1 MKRHLA
7 LAALASIAIACGG
20 GNADKPPTTPATSD
34 TSPKSAS
41 TGNAPASS
49 GTAETPKG
57 PMEGPTAKPS
67 SDDVGKGIAAMKKG
81 DWNGAKEAFEAAI
94 KKNPKQADAHHYL
107 GVVMEKTGDRAAA
120 KKHYEDALAADPAL
134 EEAAVNLVAIN
145 IEDKK
150 WDDAIKLAKSVLAK
164 NAKNAPMHVNLAVA
178 LAGKDDKAGATKSF
192 EDAIKLEPNKP
203 DFYITYAQYQ
213 TQWGKRDEAIA
224 TLKKAQGTAGDD
236 PATLAGIAIEFKN
249 LKDYDSCIA
258 AMDKAIAAKDAA
270 ELRVYRGHCKLG
282 KKDLPAALA
291 DFQEAV
297 KKEPNSAPPH
307 YSLGNALADSGKFAE
322 AITEWETYLK
332 LAPTGPFAKNA
343 EGKIKVAKTKMKK

>member
-1 MKRHLA
+1 MKRHL
-7 LAALASIAIACGG
+7 LIAALASIAFACGG
-20 GNADKPPTTPATSD
+20 GNTDKPPTTPATSD

-41 TGNAPASS
+41 TGNAPAPA

-57 PMEGPTAKPS
+57 PLDGPSAKPS
-67 SDDVGKGIAAMKKG
+67 SDDVGKGITAMKKG
-81 DWNGAKEAFEAAI
+81 DWNGARDAFEAAI

-120 KKHYEDALAADPAL
+120 KKHYEDALANDPNL

-150 WDDAIKLAKSVLAK
+150 WDDAIVLAKKILAK
-164 NAKNAPMHVNLAVA
+164 NAKNGPMHVNLAVA

-203 DFYITYAQYQ
+203 DFYITYAQHQ
-213 TQWGKRDEAIA
+213 TQWNKRDEALA
-224 TLKKAQGTAGDD
+224 TLKKAQSTAGDD

-249 LKDYDSCIA
+249 LKAYDACIS

-282 KKDLPAALA
+282 QKDLPGALA
-291 DFQEAV
+291 DFQDAV

-322 AITEWETYLK
+322 AIAEWETYLK

-343 EGKIKVAKTKMKK
+343 EAKIKIAKSKMKK

>member
-1 MKRHLA
+1 MKRHA
-7 LAALASIAIACGG
+7 VLAALMLIACGG
-20 GNADKPPTTPATSD
+20 GNTDKPPTTPATSD
-34 TSPKSAS
+34 TSPKAAS
-41 TGNAPASS
+41 TGSAPAST
-49 GTAETPKG
+49 GTAETKG
-57 PMEGPTAKPS
+57 PLEGPSAKPS
-67 SDDVGKGIAAMKKG
+67 SDDVAKGIAAMKKG
-81 DWNGAKEAFEAAI
+81 DWNGARDAFEGAI

-107 GVVMEKTGDRAAA
+107 GVVMEKTGDKAAA
-120 KKHYEDALAADPAL
+120 KKHYEDALAADPSL

-150 WDDAIKLAKSVLAK
+150 WDDAIFLAKKILSK
-164 NAKNAPMHVNLAVA
+164 NAKNGPMHVNLAVA

-203 DFYITYAQYQ
+203 DFYITYAQYL
-213 TQWGKRDEAIA
+213 TQWNKRDEALA

-236 PATLAGIAIEFKN
+236 PGTLAGIAIEFKN
-249 LKDYDSCIA
+249 LKAYDSCIS

-282 KKDLPAALA
+282 QKDLPGALA

-297 KKEPNSAPPH
+297 KKEPSSPPPH
-307 YSLGNALADSGKFAE
+307 YSYGNALADSGKFAE

-343 EGKIKVAKTKMKK
+343 EGKIKIAKSKMKK

>member
-1 MKRHLA
+1 MLMKRHVM
-7 LAALASIAIACGG
+7 LAALMLIACGG
-20 GNADKPPTTPATSD
+20 GNTQNNPPTTATS
-34 TSPKSAS
+34 TPSAS
-41 TGNAPASS
+41 TSNPPASS
-49 GTAETPKG
+49 ASASETPKG
-57 PMEGPTAKPS
+57 PMEGPSAKPS

-81 DWNGAKEAFEAAI
+81 DWNGARDAFEAAI

-107 GVVMEKTGDRAAA
+107 GVVLEKTGDRPGA
-120 KKHYEDALAADPAL
+120 KKHYEDALAADPTL

-150 WDDAIKLAKSVLAK
+150 WDDAITLAKRVLSK

-213 TQWGKRDEAIA
+213 TLWGKPNDAIA
-224 TLKKAQGTAGDD
+224 TLKKAQSTAGDD
-236 PATLAGIAIEFKN
+236 PGTLAGIAIEFKN
-249 LKDYDSCIA
+249 LKDYDSCVA

-282 KKDLPAALA
+282 KKDLPGALA

-343 EGKIKVAKTKMKK
+343 EGKIKIAKSKMKK

>member
-1 MKRHLA
+1 MKYRLAPFA
-7 LAALASIAIACGG
+7 LAALMLVACGG
-20 GNADKPPTTPATSD
+20 GAAENKGPTTPPPSDTSPKAASTATTPATS
-34 TSPKSAS
+34 AS
-41 TGNAPASS
+41 
-49 GTAETPKG
+49 G
-57 PMEGPTAKPS
+57 PMEGPTAKSS
-67 SDDVGKGIAAMKKG
+67 SDDVSKGIAAMKKG
-81 DWNGAKEAFEAAI
+81 DWNGARDSFESAI

-120 KKHYEDALAADPAL
+120 KKHYEDALASDPTL

-150 WDDAIKLAKSVLAK
+150 WDDAVTLAKRVLGK

-178 LAGKDDKAGATKSF
+178 LSGKGDQPGATKSF
-192 EDAIKLEPNKP
+192 EDAIKLEPNKA
-203 DFYITYAQYQ
+203 DYYITFAQHQ
-213 TQWGKRDEAIA
+213 AQWNKRDEALA
-224 TLKKAQGTAGDD
+224 NLKKAQGVAGDD
-236 PATLAGIAIEFKN
+236 PGMLAGIAVEMKN
-249 LKDYDSCIA
+249 LKAYDACIG

-282 KKDLPAALA
+282 QKDLPGALA
-291 DFQEAV
+291 DFQDAV

-322 AITEWETYLK
+322 AIAEWEAYLK

-343 EGKIKVAKTKMKK
+343 ENKIKIAKTKMKK

>member
-1 MKRHLA
+1 MKPRL
-7 LAALASIAIACGG
+7 LVTALASIAVACGG
-20 GNADKPPTTPATSD
+20 GGAGNPSPTTPATSD
-34 TSPKSAS
+34 TAPKSAS
-41 TGNAPASS
+41 TGNGPAAS
-49 GTAETPKG
+49 AETPKG
-57 PMEGPTAKPS
+57 PMDGPSAKPS

-81 DWNGAKEAFEAAI
+81 DWSGARDAFEGAI

-107 GVVMEKTGDRAAA
+107 GVVMEKTGDRGAA
-120 KKHYEDALAADPAL
+120 KKHYEDALAADPNL
-134 EEAAVNLVAIN
+134 EEAAVNLVALN

-150 WDDAIKLAKSVLAK
+150 WDDAVALAKKVLAK

-178 LAGKDDKAGATKSF
+178 LAGKDDKAGASRSF

-203 DFYITYAQYQ
+203 DFYITYAQHQ
-213 TQWGKRDEAIA
+213 AQWGKRDEALA

-236 PATLAGIAIEFKN
+236 PAMLAGIAIEFKN
-249 LKDYDSCIA
+249 LKAYDACIS
-258 AMDKAIAAKDAA
+258 AMDKAVAAKDVA

-282 KKDLPAALA
+282 QKDLPGALA

-307 YSLGNALADSGKFAE
+307 YSLGNALADSGKFAD
-322 AITEWETYLK
+322 AIAEWETYLK

-343 EGKIKVAKTKMKK
+343 EAKIKIAKSKMKK

>member
-1 MKRHLA
+1 
-7 LAALASIAIACGG
+7 
-20 GNADKPPTTPATSD
+20 
-34 TSPKSAS
+34 
-41 TGNAPASS
+41 
-49 GTAETPKG
+49 
-57 PMEGPTAKPS
+57 MEGPTAKPS
-67 SDDVGKGIAAMKKG
+67 SDDVSKGIAAMKKG
-81 DWNGAKEAFEAAI
+81 DWNGARDAFEAAI

-120 KKHYEDALAADPAL
+120 RKHYEDALAADPTL
-134 EEAAVNLVAIN
+134 EEAAVNLVALN

-150 WDDAIKLAKSVLAK
+150 WDDAITLAKRVLGK
-164 NAKNAPMHVNLAVA
+164 NAKNAPMLVNLAVA
-178 LAGKDDKAGATKSF
+178 LAGKNDQPGATKAF

-203 DFYITYAQYQ
+203 DYYITYAQYL
-213 TQWGKRDEAIA
+213 TQWNKRDEALA

-236 PATLAGIAIEFKN
+236 PGTLAGIAIEFKN
-249 LKDYDSCIA
+249 LKAYDACIS

-282 KKDLPAALA
+282 QKDLPGALA
-291 DFQEAV
+291 DFQDAV

-322 AITEWETYLK
+322 AIAEWETYLK

-343 EGKIKVAKTKMKK
+343 EAKIKIAKTKMKK

>member
-1 MKRHLA
+1 MKRHLV
-7 LAALASIAIACGG
+7 LAALASVALACGG
-20 GNADKPPTTPATSD
+20 GNASNAGGTTPAPTASTD
-34 TSPKSAS
+34 PSPKSSTTAS
-41 TGNAPASS
+41 NPTPSATGA
-49 GTAETPKG
+49 
-57 PMEGPTAKPS
+57 MEGPTAKPS
-67 SDDVGKGIAAMKKG
+67 SDDVSKGIAAMKKG
-81 DWNGAKEAFEAAI
+81 DWNGARDAFEAAI

-134 EEAAVNLVAIN
+134 EEAAVNLVAMN

-150 WDDAIKLAKSVLAK
+150 WDDAVTLAKRVLAK
-164 NAKNAPMHVNLAVA
+164 NSKNAPMHVNLAVA
-178 LAGKDDKAGATKSF
+178 LSGKDDKAGATKSF

-203 DFYITYAQYQ
+203 DYYITYAQHQ
-213 TQWGKRDEAIA
+213 TQWGKRDEALA

-236 PATLAGIAIEFKN
+236 PGLLAGIAIEFKN
-249 LKDYDSCIA
+249 LKAYDACIA

-282 KKDLPAALA
+282 QKDLPGALA
-291 DFQEAV
+291 DFQDAV

-307 YSLGNALADSGKFAE
+307 YSLGNALADSGKFAD
-322 AITEWETYLK
+322 AISEWETYLK

-343 EGKIKVAKTKMKK
+343 EGKIKIAKTKMKK

>member
-1 MKRHLA
+1 MKRHVV
-7 LAALASIAIACGG
+7 LAALMLIACGG
-20 GNADKPPTTPATSD
+20 GNTDKPPTTPTGD
-34 TSPKSAS
+34 TSAKSAS
-41 TGNAPASS
+41 TGNAPASTGS
-49 GTAETPKG
+49 AAETPKG
-57 PMEGPTAKPS
+57 PMEGPSAKPS

-81 DWNGAKEAFEAAI
+81 DWNGARDSFEAAI

-120 KKHYEDALAADPAL
+120 KKHYEDALAADPNL

-150 WDDAIKLAKSVLAK
+150 WDDAVTLAKKILAK

-192 EDAIKLEPNKP
+192 EDAIKLEPNKS

-213 TQWGKRDEAIA
+213 TLWGKRDEALA

-236 PATLAGIAIEFKN
+236 PGTLAGIAIEFKN
-249 LKDYDSCIA
+249 LKAYDACIT

-282 KKDLPAALA
+282 QKDLPGALA
-291 DFQEAV
+291 DFSDAV
-297 KKEPNSAPPH
+297 KKEPSSAPPH
-307 YSLGNALADSGKFAE
+307 YSYGNALADSGKFAE
-322 AITEWETYLK
+322 AIAEWEAYLK
-332 LAPTGPFAKNA
+332 IAPTGPFAKNA
-343 EGKIKVAKTKMKK
+343 EAKIKIAKGKMKK